1 MFHIVFYQLKTMIE
15 GFFAD
20 DRPRIAYQQ
29 LDEEDSPPSP
39 QQLSPSPCSA
49 RFSASFL
56 RLPAKN
62 PARFSGSS

>member
-15 GFFAD
+15 GFFAN

-39 QQLSPSPCSA
+39 QQLSPSP
-49 RFSASFL
+49 
-56 RLPAKN
+56 
-62 PARFSGSS
+62 

>member
-1 MFHIVFYQLKTMIE
+1 MLHIVFYQLKTMIE

-29 LDEEDSPPSP
+29 LDEDELSP
-39 QQLSPSPCSA
+39 QQLSPSSCSA
-49 RFSASFL
+49 RLSASFF
-56 RLPAKN
+56 RLPAKK